1 MKIKYNLAPLW
12 WIQAFLTL
20 TVILFT
26 ACDKIA
32 EPYLIAT
39 GTIDTVACPAPI
51 FPTITTHIKR
61 VLLEDYTGHT
71 CVNCPSAALSTHNLK
86 GQYGDKLVVIAVHAG
101 FFAKPSNTGNYTYDF
116 RTPAGTD
123 WDNYFGI
130 GAIGNPN
137 GMVNRRKINNTYV
150 IAPSGWS
157 NAVAGMVA
165 ETPQIDI
172 QIINE
177 YSTDGKKLCT
187 HVQTQFLQAIDKNLK
202 LIVALAEDSIVAPQ
216 KNNDPLVGTTPE
228 ILYYVHMHALRGT
241 ITSTWGT
248 AIAAF
253 GTVNP
258 TSISNS
264 FVYQLADNW
273 IPANCRVVAFVY
285 DDDTKEVLQ
294 AAEAKV
300 IN

>member
-12 WIQAFLTL
+12 WIHKMAFLTL

-177 YSTDGKKLCT
+177 YSTDGRKLCT

-202 LIVALAEDSIVAPQ
+202 LIVALTEDSIVAPQ
-216 KNNDPLVGTTPE
+216 KNNDPLVGITPE
-228 ILYYVHMHALRGT
+228 ILDYVHMHAFRGT

-248 AIAAF
+248 SVADD
-253 GTVNP
+253 GTSAVVNSYKYLFNATIKP
-258 TSISNS
+258 K
-264 FVYQLADNW
+264 
-273 IPANCRVVAFVY
+273 NCKVVAFVY
-285 DDDTKEVLQ
+285 DTETKEVLQ

>member
-12 WIQAFLTL
+12 WIHKMAFLAL

-32 EPYLIAT
+32 EPYLIRT
-39 GTIDTVACPAPI
+39 ENTDT
-51 FPTITTHIKR
+51 TTTKHVKR

-86 GQYGDKLVVIAVHAG
+86 EQYGDKLVVIAVHAG

-137 GMVNRRKINNTYV
+137 GMVNRRKLDNTYV
-150 IAPSGWS
+150 ISPSGWS
-157 NAVAGMVA
+157 GAVGMMVSEAPRLDILVVNAYNPG
-165 ETPQIDI
+165 DR
-172 QIINE
+172 
-177 YSTDGKKLCT
+177 KLNVT
-187 HVQTQFLQAIDKNLK
+187 IQTQFLETIDKNLK
-202 LIVALAEDSIVAPQ
+202 LIVALTEDSIVAPQ